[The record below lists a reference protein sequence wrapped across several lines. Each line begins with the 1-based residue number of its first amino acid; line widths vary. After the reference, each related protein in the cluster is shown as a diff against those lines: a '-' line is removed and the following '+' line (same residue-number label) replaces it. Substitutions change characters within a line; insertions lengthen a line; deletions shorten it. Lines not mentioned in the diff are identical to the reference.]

1 MKNRNN
7 SQDYLIL
14 VSTDISLSEEEIIQL
29 YGKRWNI
36 EVFFKVCKS
45 YLKLSKECR
54 SISYDAMTAHV
65 AIVFSRYMML
75 ALKERRNIDS
85 RSIGDLF
92 YLTIDELQDIR
103 YFDALIL
110 LLKMLFDY
118 AKGRTFF
125 MDNELD
131 YLLDIFIE
139 KLPDFWSICLK
150 RCA

>member
-1 MKNRNN
+1 
-7 SQDYLIL
+7 
-14 VSTDISLSEEEIIQL
+14 
-29 YGKRWNI
+29 
-36 EVFFKVCKS
+36 
-45 YLKLSKECR
+45 
-54 SISYDAMTAHV
+54 MTAHV

-75 ALKERRNIDS
+75 ALEERRNIDS

-92 YLTIDELQDIR
+92 YLIVDELQDIR
-103 YFDALIL
+103 CFDALIL
-110 LLKMLFDY
+110 LLKMPFDY